1 MTYTAALIGCGKMG
15 SAYDQGRHPWPPAS
29 HAGALTLHAAFDLVA
44 AADPDTLS
52 LNTCADR
59 WDVPGRYPAADAL
72 FADHAPDLAIIATPS
87 PIRLAPIK
95 AALGVGVRAIIC
107 EKPLALTVPE
117 AEAIIAACAAADAPL
132 IVNFTRR
139 FDPAAQQAAAW
150 LAAQGPVQAA
160 QGTYVRGIAN
170 NGAHL
175 LDLLNWWA
183 GDIQDVVYQR
193 ARWPDSP
200 DVVLRLAEGGLA
212 MLNAVSGYD
221 LFRLDVCA
229 VQGALRL
236 DDGGL
241 DIRLYTADAPTSS
254 GITSLLPPQRL
265 PSGLDHALMNLYDH
279 AAEVLAGNAAPLCGP
294 ADGLAVTRALAM
306 IEAAG

>member
-1 MTYTAALIGCGKMG
+1 L
-15 SAYDQGRHPWPPAS
+15 
-29 HAGALTLHAAFDLVA
+29 GA
-44 AADPDTLS
+44 
-52 LNTCADR
+52 
-59 WDVPGRYPAADAL
+59 
-72 FADHAPDLAIIATPS
+72 
-87 PIRLAPIK
+87 
-95 AALGVGVRAIIC
+95 GVRAIIC
-107 EKPLALTVPE
+107 EKPLALTLPE
-117 AEAIIAACAAADAPL
+117 AEAIIAACAAADTPL

-139 FDPAAQQAAAW
+139 FDLAAQQAAAW
-150 LAAQGPVQAA
+150 LAEQGPVQAA
-160 QGTYVRGIAN
+160 QGVYVRGIAN

-175 LDLLNWWA
+175 LDLLHWWA
-183 GDIQDVVYQR
+183 GDIQEVVYQR

-200 DVVLRLAEGGLA
+200 DVVLRLAGGGLA

-221 LFRLDVCA
+221 LFRLDVFA
-229 VQGALRL
+229 AQGVLRL

-241 DIRLYTADAPTSS
+241 KITLRAADAPTPS

-294 ADGLAVTRALAM
+294 LDGLAVTRTLAM